1 MPLQELPI
9 GNDGDT
15 DFHPFWISET
25 GGGWW
30 VKIGAAL
37 PVRLIEPAQVI
48 LTRSTPQKTKDSSER
63 P

>member
-1 MPLQELPI
+1 MPLQKLPI

-30 VKIGAAL
+30 VKIGAAS

-48 LTRSTPQKTKDSSER
+48 LTRSTARIEDSSER
-63 P
+63 R